1 MTFAEKLKELRL
13 AAGLTEAALA
23 EKADVKFTALR
34 EWATGRRA
42 ASFAAVV
49 KLARA
54 LGTDCGAFAEC
65 SDVSEAPPKG
75 APVKKPANQ
84 ESRKP
89 RKK

>member
-1 MTFAEKLKELRL
+1 MTFAEKLRELRE

-23 EKADVKFTALR
+23 ERAGVAYTAYR

-49 KLARA
+49 KLAKA
-54 LGTDCGAFAEC
+54 LGTDCSAFAEC
-65 SDVSEAPPKG
+65 SDVLEAPVKG
-75 APVKKPANQ
+75 APAKKPAA
-84 ESRKP
+84 EKKP